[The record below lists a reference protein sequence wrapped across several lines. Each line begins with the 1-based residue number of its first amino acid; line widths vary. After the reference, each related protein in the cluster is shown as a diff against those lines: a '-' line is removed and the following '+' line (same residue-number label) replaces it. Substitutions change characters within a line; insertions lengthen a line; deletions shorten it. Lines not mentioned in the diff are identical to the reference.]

1 MKFILPGPN
10 IKILGKAIHC
20 LAKIGDEVFLEPEST
35 QLTIMTVNLSRSAFA
50 TFCFG
55 STFFSYVG
63 DSQKTNADQDKR
75 CKVMMRSLL
84 LAFKS
89 LHSLEKTVDSC
100 TLEFC
105 DSDCKLNITFNCRH
119 SISKKFSLGLLECEN
134 LKPVYDINQCHNL
147 WKIDSKVMQEAYA
160 NFLSNQEEVT
170 MFVTNGNVKIKNYN
184 DDIDEKK
191 QIHTSLTMMPAEF
204 EAYQINLETSITF
217 CLKEFRSLLI
227 IAEYLGVPIL
237 ANFSEGGSPLILSV
251 NQGEFVSSTYIL
263 ATLAEDGTSQPAI
276 RSPPPRTNINASLS
290 NFNESKSNGALHSTQ
305 KDFNTQNSAPTIYTP
320 DISNIPP
327 PISSIP
333 DVPINDED
341 CFTASPPSKKKKVLF
356 RRCFDATWNPS
367 KVLGTEKVLAPDS
380 DEET

>member
-1 MKFILPGPN
+1 
-10 IKILGKAIHC
+10 
-20 LAKIGDEVFLEPEST
+20 
-35 QLTIMTVNLSRSAFA
+35 
-50 TFCFG
+50 
-55 STFFSYVG
+55 
-63 DSQKTNADQDKR
+63 
-75 CKVMMRSLL
+75 
-84 LAFKS
+84 
-89 LHSLEKTVDSC
+89 
-100 TLEFC
+100 
-105 DSDCKLNITFNCRH
+105 
-119 SISKKFSLGLLECEN
+119 
-134 LKPVYDINQCHNL
+134 
-147 WKIDSKVMQEAYA
+147 MQEAYA

-227 IAEYLGVPIL
+227 IAGYLGVPIL

-290 NFNESKSNGALHSTQ
+290 NLNESKSNGALHSTQ

-341 CFTASPPSKKKKVLF
+341 CFAASPPSKKKKVLF
-356 RRCFDATWNPS
+356 R
-367 KVLGTEKVLAPDS
+367 
-380 DEET
+380 